1 MRGHGIRD
9 EHEILPFV
17 AELKLVD
24 HHCHGVVTDD
34 LGRIEFEQMLT
45 EAETVS
51 PLGTTLFDSLIGLA
65 VRARCAPVLDLPA
78 HVPADAYLARR
89 SELGAT
95 EVNRRF
101 LRATGITE
109 FLLDG
114 GFLPRA
120 LTTTEQFAA
129 LSGARARDVVR
140 LEQVAEE
147 VVGATT
153 AAGFAAAFTE
163 ELAKRATTAVG
174 FKSIAAYRAGL
185 ELTGERPSG
194 AEVAEAAG
202 RWLARIEA
210 GEPVR
215 LAAEVLHRFLI
226 WTGIDLGLPIQF
238 HVGYGDSDVDLH
250 RCDPL
255 LLTGL
260 LRATRSRG
268 VPILLLHNYPF
279 HRNAAYLAQVFEHVF
294 IDVGLATHNAGHRA
308 PAIIAETMEI
318 VPFGKLLFSTD
329 AFGLAELYHLGT
341 ALFRQGLSDF
351 LRAGLDGD
359 ALSEVDARRIAA
371 LAGHRNAERVYGL
384 EG

>member
-1 MRGHGIRD
+1 MPGHG
-9 EHEILPFV
+9 ILPFV
-17 AELKLVD
+17 AETRLVD
-24 HHCHGVVTDD
+24 HHCHGVVTGD

-45 EAETVS
+45 EADTVS

-65 VRARCAPVLDLPA
+65 VRARCAPVLGLYPHTPA
-78 HVPADAYLARR
+78 EVYLARR
-89 SELGAT
+89 AELGAT

-101 LRATGITE
+101 LRATGTVE

-114 GFLPRA
+114 GFLPVA
-120 LTTTEQFAA
+120 LTTTGEFAS
-129 LSGARARDVVR
+129 LSGARVRDIVR
-140 LEQVAEE
+140 LEQVAES
-147 VVGATT
+147 VVRSAT
-153 AAGFAAAFTE
+153 AAGFASAFAE

-174 FKSIAAYRAGL
+174 FKSIAAYRVGL
-185 ELTGERPSG
+185 DLAGERPSEG
-194 AEVAEAAG
+194 EVAEAAG

-215 LAAEVLHRFLI
+215 LADEVLHRFLI
-226 WTGIDLGLPIQF
+226 WTGIDLALPIQF

-294 IDVGLATHNAGHRA
+294 VDVGLATHNAGHRA

-318 VPFGKLLFSTD
+318 APFGKLLFSTD

-341 ALFRQGLSDF
+341 GLFRQGLSDF
-351 LRAGLDGD
+351 LRAGLAADV
-359 ALSEVDARRIAA
+359 LSEVDARRIVA
-371 LAGHRNAERVYGL
+371 LVGHRNAERVYGL
-384 EG
+384 EGS